1 MAAPALRRRREAA
14 FTLTGPNTPKPFFL
28 EKTCCPSVQ
37 CSTSHTALCGLQK
50 SRTACTP
57 SANRNVHRSQRKSED
72 PAKTT
77 YSIFALLSCPYS
89 SRALEAHGLQHVRR
103 QWQEPACDK
112 VRERKNRRS
121 VRVTCSASSWACS
134 QPSWRRNDAPEECIC
149 HAVVACSHHM
159 DQHAQGS
166 NLAQAAHGFC

>member
-1 MAAPALRRRREAA
+1 MLSQR
-14 FTLTGPNTPKPFFL
+14 
-28 EKTCCPSVQ
+28 SV
-37 CSTSHTALCGLQK
+37 CHITYSPMRPTK
-50 SRTACTP
+50 SRMHRCTHL
-57 SANRNVHRSQRKSED
+57 ANTNVHRSQRKSED

-134 QPSWRRNDAPEECIC
+134 QPSWRRRDAPEECIC
-149 HAVVACSHHM
+149 HADVHVVTTRISM
-159 DQHAQGS
+159 RRDRTWRKPLTRFVLIPRMPLR
-166 NLAQAAHGFC
+166 N